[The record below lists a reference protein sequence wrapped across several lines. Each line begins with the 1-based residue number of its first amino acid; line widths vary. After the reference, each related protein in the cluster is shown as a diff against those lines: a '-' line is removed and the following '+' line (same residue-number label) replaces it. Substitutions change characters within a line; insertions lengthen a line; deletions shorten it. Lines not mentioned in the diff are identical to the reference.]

1 MPDWV
6 GLFGFPY
13 IDEVCALKA
22 SLLAS
27 TSAIEILK
35 PHLKAG
41 EVTTVGKATIGTV
54 EGDIHDLDKNLV
66 ALLLATAGFEVF
78 DLGKNVEASAFVDK
92 AEEVKADMRLLSAI
106 MTTTMPV
113 QEEVIQLLKDMGV
126 PF

>member
-1 MPDWV
+1 M
-6 GLFGFPY
+6 
-13 IDEVCALKA
+13 KA